1 MSPLASG
8 AVSTEVPLTFSG
20 TLFPG
25 TAGVSPANSRGRRLR
40 STQASRLPTHE
51 GVCCGSTQASRLPT
65 HEGVCCDPRRR
76 DACQL
81 TRASAADPRRRDAC
95 GPREEHALW
104 KNGFRLETASLP
116 GRYILLTYVTR
127 GRICYRVVY
136 LCVFVP

>member
-76 DACQL
+76 DACEL
-81 TRASAADPRRRDAC
+81 
-95 GPREEHALW
+95 REEHALW

-136 LCVFVP
+136 L